1 MDPDTPAGAAAPAAT
16 HTHPAAFEIRL
27 SLSDGYMFTVDPS
40 RPGAA
45 PFVIDEPPPLGA
57 GKGPNPVRV
66 LASALARC
74 LGASLLFCLRKSRV
88 EVQGLSVA
96 ATGIMGRNERGRLRV
111 SGIAVE
117 LRPVLA
123 TADLDRLARCV
134 EVFEDSCVV
143 TQSVRPSMEVSVT
156 VTPEVSG

>member
-1 MDPDTPAGAAAPAAT
+1 MEPDASTHAAPIAT

-27 SLSDGYMFTVDPS
+27 TLADGYTFDVDPS
-40 RPGAA
+40 QTGAA

-66 LASALARC
+66 LASAVASC

-88 EVQGLSVA
+88 EVQGLSVRA
-96 ATGIMGRNERGRLRV
+96 SGIMGRNERGRLRV
-111 SGIAVE
+111 SGVAVE

-123 TADLDRLARCV
+123 TEDLDRLARCV
-134 EVFEDSCVV
+134 EVFEDYCVV
-143 TQSVRPSMEVSVT
+143 TQSVRPSMDVSVT
-156 VTPEVSG
+156 VTPETSG